1 MKVIIAKSEDEI
13 ATIES
18 LADEIWHE
26 HFTPIIGVKQV
37 EYMLEKYQSSS
48 VIRQQINSG
57 HIYLLVQ
64 REGRNIGYAS
74 FLADS
79 IHNNVQLSKFYLLN
93 KQRDQGI
100 GRLLM
105 EHIET
110 ICQQQHIHRI
120 WLTVNR
126 HNSGP
131 IAAYKKMGFTQTGEV
146 IQDIGSGYVMDDF
159 IMEKRLSS
167 TT

>member
-1 MKVIIAKSEDEI
+1 MKVIKVQSADEI
-13 ATIES
+13 AAIES
-18 LADEIWHE
+18 LANEIWHE
-26 HFTPIIGVKQV
+26 HFTPIIGTEQV
-37 EYMLEKYQSSS
+37 EYMLEKYQSSL

-74 FLADS
+74 FLTDS
-79 IHNNVQLSKFYLLN
+79 SRDAIQLSKFYLLN
-93 KQRDQGI
+93 EQRGQGI
-100 GRLLM
+100 GRRLM

-110 ICQQQHIHRI
+110 TCHQQHIHRI

-126 HNSGP
+126 HNNGP
-131 IAAYKKMGFTQTGEV
+131 ITAYKKMGFTQIDEV
-146 IQDIGSGYVMDDF
+146 IQDIGNGYVMDDF

-167 TT
+167 AA